1 MNKNMKKL
9 AFTLAEVLLT
19 LVIIG
24 VVAAMSIPIL
34 YNTTERREFIS
45 GAKKAN
51 SVVKQA
57 LLDIQRNNGYAG
69 GDYLYLLENT
79 VFADEFKKVVS
90 NIHSCDNEN
99 ACKELYVTGKKSLNN
114 DTTIETWGRPNAKGI
129 TTSDGMQYYIWTNYM
144 QFGLSDEDFANIN
157 QNGSIAIAVDINGT
171 RKPNKFG
178 LDCFLFILI
187 DRKGIL
193 PAGASDDSDCNR
205 KDLGFTC
212 TSKVLRENKITY

>member
-1 MNKNMKKL
+1 MKKL

-24 VVAAMSIPIL
+24 IVAAMSIPVL

-51 SVVKQA
+51 SVVHQA

-69 GDYLYLLENT
+69 GDYLYLLEGT

-90 NIHSCDNEN
+90 NIHSCDNET
-99 ACKELYVTGKKSLNN
+99 ACKDLYVKGKIGLNN
-114 DTTIETWGRPNAKGI
+114 DASIESWGRPNAKGI

-144 QFGLSDEDFANIN
+144 QFGLSDEDFDNIN
-157 QNGSIAIAVDINGT
+157 KNGSIAIAVDINGAK
-171 RKPNKFG
+171 KPNKFG
-178 LDCFLFILI
+178 LDCYLFILI
-187 DRKGIL
+187 DRKGVL
-193 PAGASDDSDCNR
+193 PAGANNTDDCNR
-205 KDLGFTC
+205 KDFGFTC